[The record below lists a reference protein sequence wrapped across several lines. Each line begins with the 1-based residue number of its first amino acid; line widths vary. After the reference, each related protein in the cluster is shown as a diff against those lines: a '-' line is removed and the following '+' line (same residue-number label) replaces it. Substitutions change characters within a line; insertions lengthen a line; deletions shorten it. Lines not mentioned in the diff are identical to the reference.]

1 MARKAAKRRNS
12 VLRGS
17 ALIRAVDEH
26 TRNGVSKK
34 NLFKRCGYKHES
46 EFQFEY
52 SKAIEARAS
61 RKLALEETSARNANQ
76 GTLGQQKARLIAQ
89 RRLADGKDLTYD
101 EINALPDF
109 QKLALHKS
117 VQPFP
122 KKYHK
127 TAKKNKELNLPR
139 PEPARPIGRPPRQ
152 TGKELLQSA
161 LGLADLQFAEINIAI
176 KCGYRSEEIGI
187 FRRELARVIGCK
199 IAPLERLLISA
210 KGQTK

>member
-1 MARKAAKRRNS
+1 M
-12 VLRGS
+12 
-17 ALIRAVDEH
+17 IRAVDEH
-26 TRNGVSKK
+26 NRNGVSKK

-109 QKLALHKS
+109 QKIALHKS
-117 VQPFP
+117 VQSFP

-127 TAKKNKELNLPR
+127 MAKKN
-139 PEPARPIGRPPRQ
+139 
-152 TGKELLQSA
+152 
-161 LGLADLQFAEINIAI
+161 
-176 KCGYRSEEIGI
+176 
-187 FRRELARVIGCK
+187 
-199 IAPLERLLISA
+199 
-210 KGQTK
+210 TKNSF